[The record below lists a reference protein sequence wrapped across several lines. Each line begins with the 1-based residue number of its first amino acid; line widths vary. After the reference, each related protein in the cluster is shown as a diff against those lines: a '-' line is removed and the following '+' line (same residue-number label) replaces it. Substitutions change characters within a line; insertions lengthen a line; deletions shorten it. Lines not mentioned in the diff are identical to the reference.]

1 MAELRR
7 FLLRRLATFIPT
19 IVGVTFLVFF
29 VAVVVPGNPA
39 RLWAGGEKASP
50 QVVERLVK
58 EYHLDAPWYE
68 QYYYF
73 LKMILTGQAVS
84 PVTHSNVWNEIVSR
98 FKTVTLPLTL
108 LSFTLIV
115 AIGVPLGIL
124 AAIYR
129 DTILDMVI
137 RAFALIGIS
146 TPIFWLAY
154 LAIFFFSKY
163 GLVTLAGIPEPPPGE
178 RLTGVPLIDAL
189 LHLDFGYLAAL
200 LKRLWL
206 PALLLAYTGIG
217 VITRLVRNSFLD
229 AYTRD
234 YVEFMHARGFP
245 RLRIYRHVLRNA
257 LAPIVTVLGL
267 QFGGLLAGAV
277 ITETIFGLPG
287 LGSYMVQAINNF
299 DYLGLMAG
307 VLFIAFIYTTVNLI
321 VDILYAVIDPRV
333 RY

>member
-1 MAELRR
+1 LADLRR

-19 IVGVTFLVFF
+19 IVGVTLLVFF
-29 VAVVVPGNPA
+29 VAVIVPGNPA
-39 RLWAGGEKASP
+39 QLWAGGQKADP

-58 EYHLDAPWYE
+58 EYHLDEPWYV

-73 LKMILTGQAVS
+73 MKMLLTGKAIS
-84 PVTHSNVWNEIVSR
+84 PVTHSNVWDEIVSR

-108 LSFTLIV
+108 LAFTIIV
-115 AIGVPLGIL
+115 AVGVPLGIL

-129 DTILDMVI
+129 DTWVDMVI

-154 LAIFFFSKY
+154 LAIFAFSRY
-163 GLVTLAGIPEPPPGE
+163 GLVTLVGVPELPPGE
-178 RLTGVPLIDAL
+178 RITGVPLIDAL
-189 LHLDFGYLAAL
+189 LRLDLGYLALL

-206 PALLLAYTGIG
+206 PAVMLAYAGIG
-217 VITRLVRNSFLD
+217 VIARLVRNSFLD

-234 YVEFMHARGFP
+234 YVDYMHARGFP
-245 RLRIYRHVLRNA
+245 RLRLYRHVLRNA

-287 LGSYMVQAINNF
+287 LGRYMVQAINNF

-307 VLFIAFIYTTVNLI
+307 VMFTAFIYVTVNLV

>member
-1 MAELRR
+1 VADLKR

-19 IVGVTFLVFF
+19 IIGVTLLVYF
-29 VAVVVPGNPA
+29 VAAVVPGNPA
-39 RLWAGGEKASP
+39 QLWAGGQKASP
-50 QVVERLVK
+50 EVVQRLVK
-58 EYHLDAPWYE
+58 EYHLDEPWYI

-73 LKMILTGQAVS
+73 MKMLLTGKAIS
-84 PVTHSNVWNEIVSR
+84 PVTHDNVWDDIVSR
-98 FKTVTLPLTL
+98 FNTVTLPLTL

-115 AIGVPLGIL
+115 VVGVPLGIL
-124 AAIYR
+124 AAIKR
-129 DTILDMVI
+129 DTWVDMVI
-137 RAFALIGIS
+137 RALALVGIS

-154 LAIFFFSKY
+154 IAIFVFSKHI
-163 GLVTLAGIPEPPPGE
+163 TLAGIPALPPQE
-178 RLTGVPLIDAL
+178 RVTGVPLVDAL
-189 LHLDFGYLAAL
+189 LHLDLGYLGLL

-234 YVEFMHARGFP
+234 YVDYMVARGFP

-307 VLFIAFIYTTVNLI
+307 VLFVAFIYTTVNLV